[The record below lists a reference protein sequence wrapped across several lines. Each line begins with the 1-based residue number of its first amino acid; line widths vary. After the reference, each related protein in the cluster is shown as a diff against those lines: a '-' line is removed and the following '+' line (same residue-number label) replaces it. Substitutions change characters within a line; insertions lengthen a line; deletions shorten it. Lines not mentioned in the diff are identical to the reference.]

1 MFSGTVLFVMYGT
14 HLSLVGLFHS
24 YDSEELKEILW
35 KEIKS
40 RNYSFWAFHKLTIL
54 TQDSRTD
61 FHEMAAT

>member
-40 RNYSFWAFHKLTIL
+40 RNYSF
-54 TQDSRTD
+54 
-61 FHEMAAT
+61 

>member
-1 MFSGTVLFVMYGT
+1 MFNGTVPFVMYGM

-24 YDSEELKEILW
+24 YDSEKLKQTLW
-35 KEIKS
+35 KETNS
-40 RNYSFWAFHKLTIL
+40 RSYSFWAFHKLTIL